1 MFASTNQSMIAQDVS
16 DINHG
21 SAAVTTAALG
31 LGQLVPA
38 HALTGG
44 VPGTMSEN
52 RVTPS
57 RTQPPLAARVTRAA
71 TGSLG
76 TTGIEYAMS
85 PGRPRHVAGV
95 PRAVAQSPV
104 ASELGQETPAM
115 LSDDSLTL
123 SPELPVSRRLGLGT
137 LKRDNRAR
145 LGSGKRIAVSA

>member
-1 MFASTNQSMIAQDVS
+1 MFASANDPSMNLQVLS
-16 DINHG
+16 DTNHG

-52 RVTPS
+52 RFTPS

-95 PRAVAQSPV
+95 PRSVPHSPV

-115 LSDDSLTL
+115 LSDDSLT
-123 SPELPVSRRLGLGT
+123 V
-137 LKRDNRAR
+137 
-145 LGSGKRIAVSA
+145 